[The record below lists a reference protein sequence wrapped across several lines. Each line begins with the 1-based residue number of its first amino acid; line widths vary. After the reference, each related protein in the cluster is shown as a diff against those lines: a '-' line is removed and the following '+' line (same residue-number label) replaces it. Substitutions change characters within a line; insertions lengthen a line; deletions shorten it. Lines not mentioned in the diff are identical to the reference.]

1 MVYLYTIKLSR
12 GDAYAELLKFSHAEL
27 KLIQSLLKAG
37 ASPQPHGHQ
46 SGSGPGTFLCVI
58 FQCMGRSSSPHRV
71 SHTGFTLLNK

>member
-46 SGSGPGTFLCVI
+46 SGSGPGTFL
-58 FQCMGRSSSPHRV
+58 
-71 SHTGFTLLNK
+71 